1 MARGGGIPGV
11 PLALVAAGGVLVF
24 SGVENTTV
32 GDTLRSLAKGQ
43 KPVPGGSEFAPIQTT
58 GSGGGGGSGSGNAP
72 PGTGT
77 AGSNTHN
84 LIEIGKYMHA
94 NGYSRAA
101 AAGIA
106 GCVAGESGGDPE
118 SVGSGGN
125 GLIGWTPP
133 KPGIVTGNPTRDLN
147 VQLPMIIE
155 YNNAQGADL
164 IAQLN
169 AISNPVSAADFYS
182 EKFERP
188 LVTNS
193 DVRPAVA
200 LLVYGAI

>member
-1 MARGGGIPGV
+1 MAQGGGIPGV
-11 PLALVAAGGVLVF
+11 PLALVAGGAVLVF
-24 SGVENTTV
+24 SGVENATL
-32 GDTLRSLAKGQ
+32 GDTLRSLAKGR
-43 KPVPGGSEFAPIQTT
+43 KPAPGAAEFTAIQT
-58 GSGGGGGSGSGNAP
+58 SGGGSGGSGASGP
-72 PGTGT
+72 PGSAT
-77 AGSNTHN
+77 AGDNTHN

-106 GCVAGESGGDPE
+106 GCVAGESGGNPE

-125 GLIGWTPP
+125 GLIGWTPAR
-133 KPGIVTGNPTRDLN
+133 PGIVTGNPTRDLN

-155 YNNAQGADL
+155 YNNAQGSDL

-182 EKFERP
+182 QKFERP
-188 LVTNS
+188 LVTDS
-193 DVRPAVA
+193 DVRPSVA

>member
-1 MARGGGIPGV
+1 MPDGLAVGMIGAGSLILYAGIKGKSIPGAV
-11 PLALVAAGGVLVF
+11 QALVRGQSPASAAGAA
-24 SGVENTTV
+24 T
-32 GDTLRSLAKGQ
+32 
-43 KPVPGGSEFAPIQTT
+43 IT
-58 GSGGGGGSGSGNAP
+58 GATSSGGGSGSAP

-77 AGSNTHN
+77 AGSNVHN

-106 GCVAGESGGDPE
+106 GCVAGESGGNPE

-155 YNNAQGADL
+155 YNNAQGAGL

-193 DVRPAVA
+193 DVRPSVA
-200 LLVYGAI
+200 LLVYGAL

>member
-1 MARGGGIPGV
+1 MAGRTDG
-11 PLALVAAGGVLVF
+11 LALGMIGAGVLFVY
-24 SGVENTTV
+24 SGIKGKSVLAVLTAAVQGKSPATVSKANPITNT
-32 GDTLRSLAKGQ
+32 
-43 KPVPGGSEFAPIQTT
+43 PVAT
-58 GSGGGGGSGSGNAP
+58 GTPGSGSAP
-72 PGTGT
+72 PGTST
-77 AGSNTHN
+77 AGDNTHN
-84 LIEIGKYMHA
+84 LIEIGKYLHN

-106 GCVAGESGGDPE
+106 GCVAGESGGNPE

-133 KPGIVTGNPTRDLN
+133 KAGIVTGNPTADLN
-147 VQLPMIIE
+147 AQLPAIIE
-155 YNNAQGADL
+155 YNNAQGAAL

-193 DVRPAVA
+193 DVRPSIA

>member
-1 MARGGGIPGV
+1 MAGRTDG
-11 PLALVAAGGVLVF
+11 LALGMIFAGTLFAYAGVKGKSVPAVLSAVVQGKSPATVSQANPITSTAA
-24 SGVENTTV
+24 T
-32 GDTLRSLAKGQ
+32 
-43 KPVPGGSEFAPIQTT
+43 FAT
-58 GSGGGGGSGSGNAP
+58 GSGSGGSGP
-72 PGTGT
+72 PGTAT
-77 AGSNTHN
+77 AGGNTHN
-84 LIEIGKYMHA
+84 LIEVGKYMHA

-106 GCVAGESGGDPE
+106 GCVAGESGGNPE

-133 KPGIVTGNPTRDLN
+133 KPGIVTGNPTKDLN
-147 VQLPMIIE
+147 AQLPLIIE

-182 EKFERP
+182 QKFERP
-188 LVTNS
+188 AVTDS
-193 DVRPAVA
+193 DVRPATA
-200 LLVYGAI
+200 LLVYGAL